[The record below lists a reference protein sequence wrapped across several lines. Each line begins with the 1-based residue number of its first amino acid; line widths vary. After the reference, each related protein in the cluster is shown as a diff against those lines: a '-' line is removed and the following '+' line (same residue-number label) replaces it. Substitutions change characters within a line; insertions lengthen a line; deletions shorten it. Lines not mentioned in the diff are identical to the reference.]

1 MKSFISFSIFT
12 GLLGFLGFVFYV
24 IKYETN
30 WIYILLNLIL
40 LAGWVIVLFYLSMAL
55 ARWLEG
61 EKKANGLFKDVY
73 ENDAVST
80 RYMLKNQQDINMD
93 LMFYVLK
100 WFGWSVPATIIAF
113 FSLNYLF

>member
-30 WIYILLNLIL
+30 WIYILLNLL
-40 LAGWVIVLFYLSMAL
+40 VVAGWVIVLLYLSMAI

-61 EKKANGLFKDVY
+61 EKKAKKLFKDVY
-73 ENDAVST
+73 EKDELHS
-80 RYMLKNQQDINMD
+80 RSRLKIQQDNNMD
-93 LMFYVLK
+93 LMFYVFK
-100 WFGWSVPATIIAF
+100 WFGWSIPTTIIAF